1 MNPFKTAYQSPPPP
15 SQHAALAK
23 HMHAAHLADC
33 LQLAEQGIIP
43 PWEDSDII
51 LQEDEERLL
60 LAVSNAGGL
69 ALKHTP
75 TASTNAGLFA
85 DLPTY
90 TRTTTAALGMTANAN
105 AQAVVNRA
113 LQAGWITQTYSEA
126 DGCYVLDCTA
136 MGMIMLERQAQQKE
150 WGDD

>member
-1 MNPFKTAYQSPPPP
+1 MNHSTAFQSTPPP
-15 SQHAALAK
+15 SYHAALSR
-23 HMHAAHLADC
+23 HMHAAHIADC
-33 LQLAEQGIIP
+33 MDLAMQGIIA

-60 LAVSNAGGL
+60 LAISDAGGL
-69 ALKHTP
+69 ALKQTP
-75 TASTNAGLFA
+75 THGTSIGLFA
-85 DLPTY
+85 DLPSY

-126 DGCYVLDCTA
+126 DQCYVLDVS
-136 MGMIMLERQAQQKE
+136 MLGMLKLEQHNQQKE